1 MRFPGHHAAC
11 FKRTLLHDN
20 RADIWMNDGNLGTA
34 RLLPKRTLRLPDRT
48 RAVVFPECGGSG
60 YEGYAIAVSNAH
72 LQVYPQENNRYET
85 RDALACV
92 AA

>member
-1 MRFPGHHAAC
+1 MMGTSALQDFSRSLHFVCRIGPGPWCFPNAEA
-11 FKRTLLHDN
+11 
-20 RADIWMNDGNLGTA
+20 
-34 RLLPKRTLRLPDRT
+34 
-48 RAVVFPECGGSG
+48 SG

>member
-1 MRFPGHHAAC
+1 MMGRSALQDFYQSARFGCRCSPNAEA
-11 FKRTLLHDN
+11 
-20 RADIWMNDGNLGTA
+20 
-34 RLLPKRTLRLPDRT
+34 
-48 RAVVFPECGGSG
+48 SS

-72 LQVYPQENNRYET
+72 LHVYPQENNRYET